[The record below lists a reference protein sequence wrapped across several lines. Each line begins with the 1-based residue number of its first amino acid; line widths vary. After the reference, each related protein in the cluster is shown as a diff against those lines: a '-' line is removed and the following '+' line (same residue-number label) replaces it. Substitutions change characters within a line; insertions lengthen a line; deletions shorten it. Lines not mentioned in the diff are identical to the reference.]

1 MLAHELITDEIP
13 PLKPSETAMKALRW
27 MDEFKVTHLPLVEK
41 VNFLGMISEADLL
54 DLDSPDTPLGKLEL
68 PLINTFVYDDK
79 HVFEV
84 IKVVSDHHLTVI
96 PVLNKDQKYIGAISI
111 AQLMRVIAAMPVVEG
126 PGGIV
131 IIELNV
137 NDYTLSEI
145 ARIVEGNDAKIMG
158 TFITSHPDSTKMQL
172 TLKINQTDLSG
183 ILQTFDRYDYHV
195 TASYDQ
201 SDIKEDLKERYDSL
215 MNYLNM

>member
-13 PLKPSETAMKALRW
+13 PLKPSETAMKALQW
-27 MDEFKVTHLPLVEK
+27 MDEFKVTHLPLVDN
-41 VNFLGMISEADLL
+41 VHFLGMISESDLL
-54 DLDSPDTPLGKLEL
+54 DQDSPDATLGELDL
-68 PLINTFVYDDK
+68 PLITTFVYDNK

-84 IKVVSDHHLTVI
+84 VKVVSDHKLTVI
-96 PVLNKDQKYIGAISI
+96 PVLNKEQKYLGAISI
-111 AQLMRVIAAMPVVEG
+111 AQLMRVIAEMPVVEG
-126 PGGIV
+126 PGGI
-131 IIELNV
+131 IILELNV

-145 ARIVEGNDAKIMG
+145 ARIVEDNNAKIMG
-158 TFITSHPDSTKMQL
+158 TFITSNIDSTKIQL

-183 ILQTFDRYDYHV
+183 ILQTFDRFDYNV

-201 SDIKEDLKERYDSL
+201 SNNEEDLKERFDSL